1 MGDQNQD
8 GGTSTPGKRP
18 GCSVHVLSLKNA
30 RLAKPHSLL
39 PYHASP
45 RTPMDYGSLDYANYI
60 QLCRITT
67 SRSTVFISSPYH
79 HLALSPAASC
89 QQRSIHR
96 YRGSEVDSSSFPS
109 GFGAR
114 PRLHECRSNQSK
126 LAMADGSRGH
136 YVAIITASIQDSKD
150 PNISK

>member
-89 QQRSIHR
+89 QQLRFIDTEAPRSTLHLFPL
-96 YRGSEVDSSSFPS
+96 GSAPGHGSTNAGQTS
-109 GFGAR
+109 
-114 PRLHECRSNQSK
+114 RSWQWLMAHVVTMWQS
-126 LAMADGSRGH
+126 
-136 YVAIITASIQDSKD
+136 
-150 PNISK
+150 